1 MIPPNRPIDGPPDQS
16 ERLQEIG
23 KVSGELL
30 HDLVGMLSV
39 LVGRVT
45 LARHDATVGRVS
57 AEDLGRIQ
65 EDAQELQRMVAEI
78 LEELQGR
85 RRSLEVGFPVT
96 ETLEDVVNR
105 WLEGAPAVT
114 VTLECALP
122 SKSEVVGPRSYF
134 VRLMVNLLRNA
145 SRHARSRVRLSVTPV
160 RDGRWAEILVDDD
173 GDGVSKELEEQ
184 LFEPFVTKGPGAGPD
199 PGTGLGLSFSRWA
212 SERLGGTLTLEGPA
226 RGLGGASFK
235 VLLPLSPLGS
245 PRVAEAPGEKGSAPE
260 APRRASDTPLAGL
273 TVTVVDDDV
282 AVRRVFARLLTR
294 TGARACAVD
303 PDDGRTVEEVVERIV
318 DEDPDVI
325 LLDLNLGRLTGFQVY
340 EGLTESAP
348 DLAERVL
355 FLSGD
360 AAAAPPPHRSL
371 VNKLVTWDEL
381 SAQILAVAGVR
392 RPSSGSGEPE
402 GSVG

>member
-1 MIPPNRPIDGPPDQS
+1 MTPPNRPLDGPPDQS

-45 LARHDATVGRVS
+45 LARHEATQGRVS
-57 AEDLGRIQ
+57 SEDLGRIQ
-65 EDAQELQRMVAEI
+65 EDAQELQRMVTEI

-114 VTLECALP
+114 VTLESALP
-122 SKSEVVGPRSYF
+122 AKTDVVGPRSYF
-134 VRLMVNLLRNA
+134 VRMMVNLLRNA

-173 GDGVSKELEEQ
+173 GDGVTPELAAQ
-184 LFEPFVTKGPGAGPD
+184 LFEPFVTGAGRAESGS
-199 PGTGLGLSFSRWA
+199 GTGLGLSFSRWA

-226 RGLGGASFK
+226 RGLGGASFR
-235 VLLPLSPLGS
+235 VLLPLSPLGR
-245 PRVAEAPGEKGSAPE
+245 PRSSGDGGAKGSA
-260 APRRASDTPLAGL
+260 AKGPRRASDSPLAGL
-273 TVTVVDDDV
+273 TVTVVDDDA

-303 PDDGRTVEEVVERIV
+303 PGDARAPEEIVEQLTE
-318 DEDPDVI
+318 EDPNVI
-325 LLDLNLGRLTGFQVY
+325 LLDLNLGPFTGFQVY
-340 EGLTESAP
+340 DCLAESAP
-348 DLAERVL
+348 ELAERVL

-360 AAAAPPPHRSL
+360 VAADPPPPRPL

-381 SAQILAVAGVR
+381 SAQILEVAGVG
-392 RPSSGSGEPE
+392 RPSSGNDGSESSE
-402 GSVG
+402 G